1 VDQPRPSDRKRFYA
15 FPNDPMKVKTQ
26 AEILIEVRK
35 LLSDHFDCGI
45 AIVAWEE
52 QGTTYHMECKFGNEY
67 AVQAL
72 AKQAETFFEEEIE
85 EEEEA

>member
-1 VDQPRPSDRKRFYA
+1 MKKPLTQGQAITDARK
-15 FPNDPMKVKTQ
+15 
-26 AEILIEVRK
+26 I
-35 LLSDHFDCGI
+35 LSDHFDCGI

>member
-1 VDQPRPSDRKRFYA
+1 
-15 FPNDPMKVKTQ
+15 
-26 AEILIEVRK
+26 
-35 LLSDHFDCGI
+35 
-45 AIVAWEE
+45 
-52 QGTTYHMECKFGNEY
+52 MECKFGNEY